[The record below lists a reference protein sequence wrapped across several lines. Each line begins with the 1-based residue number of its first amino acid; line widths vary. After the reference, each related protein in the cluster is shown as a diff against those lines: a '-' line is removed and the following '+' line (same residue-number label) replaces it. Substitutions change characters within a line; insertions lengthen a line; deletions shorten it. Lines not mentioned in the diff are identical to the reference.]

1 MKTKILLGVA
11 AVAVVAA
18 TGAIYCGGDV
28 SEPPTTTTTSG
39 SPNVV
44 DSPAVASTG
53 EPAAQA
59 VVDAGPHLYDF
70 HPPAPYMDTPTLPTG
85 PAPVCTTCPKP
96 TERPAPP
103 AVH

>member
-11 AVAVVAA
+11 TVAVVAA
-18 TGAIYCGGDV
+18 TGAVYCGGDV
-28 SEPPTTTTTSG
+28 SEPQTTTTTSG

-59 VVDAGPHLYDF
+59 VADAGPHLYQLP
-70 HPPAPYMDTPTLPTG
+70 PPAPYLETPTLPTG

-96 TERPAPP
+96 ATKPAPT